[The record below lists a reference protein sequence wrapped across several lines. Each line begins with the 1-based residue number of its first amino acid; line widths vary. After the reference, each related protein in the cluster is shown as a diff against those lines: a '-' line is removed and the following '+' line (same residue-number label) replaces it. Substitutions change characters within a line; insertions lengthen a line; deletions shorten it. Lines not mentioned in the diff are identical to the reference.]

1 MKGTKDT
8 GYFHICTDGR
18 ALSWMFQDE
27 KDFIAGI
34 NRIAICHLRTCV
46 EIIAFVLM
54 DNHVHFVLYGTMPQ
68 CKAFINLYKRLTGK
82 WILMKYGISDY
93 LRGLP
98 TEILRIENEESLLN
112 TLAYLDRNP
121 PMAGYRYM
129 HSEYPWGSS
138 KYIFRD
144 TKTLEKEESWKSAS
158 GYTRRALRAILNS
171 KVEIPGN
178 WLINDS
184 GMIHPLSF
192 LNIRKL
198 ESCYKTPVRYAYFLA
213 KKIEGIVEQELE
225 HSQKLF
231 IPDKELRSIVRKMA
245 RELFGTEN
253 IIELNVKERL
263 IIARRLRYNYASTIK
278 QISRMVHLSPSAL
291 DGFI

>member
-68 CKAFINLYKRLTGK
+68 CKTFINLYKRLTGK
-82 WILMKYGISDY
+82 WILTKYGISDY

-144 TKTLEKEESWKSAS
+144 TKTFEKEESWKSAS
-158 GYTRRALRAILNS
+158 SYTRRALRAILNS

-178 WLINDS
+178 WLINES
-184 GMIHPLSF
+184 GMVHPQSF

-245 RELFGTEN
+245 RDLSGTEN

-263 IIARRLRYNYASTIK
+263 IIAKRLRYNYASTIK

>member
-1 MKGTKDT
+1 MKGEKDT

-18 ALSWMFQDE
+18 ALPWMFQDE

-34 NRIAICHLRTCV
+34 NRIAICHLRTCL

-82 WILMKYGISDY
+82 WILTKYGIGDY

-138 KYIFRD
+138 KYLFRD
-144 TKTLEKEESWKSAS
+144 TKTTDDEESWKPVST
-158 GYTRRALRAILNS
+158 YTRRALRSILNS

-178 WLINDS
+178 WLINES
-184 GMIHPLSF
+184 GMIHPKSF

-198 ESCYKTPVRYAYFLA
+198 EACYKTPIRYAYFLA
-213 KKIEGIVEQELE
+213 KKIEGIVEQDLQ

-231 IPDKELRSIVRKMA
+231 IPDKELRPIVRKMA
-245 RELFGTEN
+245 RELFSTEN
-253 IIELNVKERL
+253 ITELDVKDRL
-263 IIARRLRYNYASTIK
+263 LIAKRLRYNYASTLK
-278 QISRMVHLSPSAL
+278 QISRMVHLSPTAL

>member
-68 CKAFINLYKRLTGK
+68 CKTFINLYKRLTGK
-82 WILMKYGISDY
+82 WVLIKYGISDY

-144 TKTLEKEESWKSAS
+144 TKTFEKEESWKSAS
-158 GYTRRALRAILNS
+158 SYTRRALRAILNS

-178 WLINDS
+178 WLINES
-184 GMIHPLSF
+184 GMVHPQSF

-245 RELFGTEN
+245 RDLSGTEN

-263 IIARRLRYNYASTIK
+263 IIAKRLRYNYASTIK

>member
-68 CKAFINLYKRLTGK
+68 CKTFINLYKRLTGK
-82 WILMKYGISDY
+82 WVLIKYGISDY

-112 TLAYLDRNP
+112 TLAYQDRNP

-144 TKTLEKEESWKSAS
+144 TKTFEKEESWKSAS
-158 GYTRRALRAILNS
+158 SYTRRALRAILNS

-178 WLINDS
+178 WLINES
-184 GMIHPLSF
+184 GMVHPQSF

-245 RELFGTEN
+245 RDLSGTEN

-263 IIARRLRYNYASTIK
+263 IIAKRLRYNYASTIK

>member
-158 GYTRRALRAILNS
+158 GYTRRALRSILNS
-171 KVEIPGN
+171 KIEIPES

-213 KKIEGIVEQELE
+213 KTIEGIVEQELE

>member
-171 KVEIPGN
+171 KVEIPGT
-178 WLINDS
+178 
-184 GMIHPLSF
+184 G
-192 LNIRKL
+192 
-198 ESCYKTPVRYAYFLA
+198 
-213 KKIEGIVEQELE
+213 
-225 HSQKLF
+225 
-231 IPDKELRSIVRKMA
+231 
-245 RELFGTEN
+245 
-253 IIELNVKERL
+253 
-263 IIARRLRYNYASTIK
+263 
-278 QISRMVHLSPSAL
+278 
-291 DGFI
+291 